1 MTMLHRRNLL
11 TGLCGCAMLGLTGCV
26 TTMAQDGPMQVGYKP
41 AENTD
46 EGGLWHIV
54 NKAEADAKRSRHLM
68 RDKEWN
74 EYLVGIVNRLA
85 GEHAKDIRVYLLRTA
100 QFNATMAPNGMMQV
114 WSGLLVRVDDE
125 AQLAA
130 VIGHEIG
137 HYIQRHTLARM
148 RAVRS
153 RADLGVFLSMGFGLA
168 GSVAGMML
176 MADAYAFSRD
186 QEREADAIGVELMQ
200 RAGYA
205 PLAASEVWQNII
217 AENSADPNKKSGNI
231 LFASHPGSE
240 ERKDTL
246 RKMATDAP
254 AGERHAA
261 RYAAAMRSIRGM
273 LLEDEI
279 RLRQPERSLVVLERL
294 LKAAPEDGELHF
306 FVGEV
311 YRVRD
316 ADKDRDL
323 AMAAYD
329 KAAASEGP
337 PPALYRSIGMVEQKR
352 GNASAAK
359 AAFNRYLELQPQA
372 EDRLLIQRL
381 MEPLS

>member
-26 TTMAQDGPMQVGYKP
+26 TTMAQDGPMPVGYKP

-54 NKAEADAKRSRHLM
+54 NKAEADTRRSRHLM

-100 QFNATMAPNGMMQV
+100 HFNATMAPNGMMQV

-137 HYIQRHTLARM
+137 HYIQRHSLARI

-176 MADAYAFSRD
+176 MADAYAFTRD

-217 AENSADPNKKSGNI
+217 AENDADPNKKSGSI

-246 RKMATDAP
+246 RKMATDLP

-306 FVGEV
+306 YIGEV
-311 YRVRD
+311 HRVRD

-323 AMAAYD
+323 AMAAYE
-329 KAAASEGP
+329 KAAAGESP

-352 GNASAAK
+352 GNPSAAK
-359 AAFNRYLELQPQA
+359 TAFDRYLELQPQA